1 MACAVASSRCR
12 EEALE
17 PDPLSTGEEAE
28 VRVVVV
34 VVDTPPSLNDAVGV
48 EKLDGVVSFKK
59 KCVKTVDV
67 RVSGRV
73 CSSAKTSPSCSAV
86 VLMLGKTL
94 RVAAGEQQFAAE
106 FTLRVSAAL
115 WQVLETR

>member
-1 MACAVASSRCR
+1 MASSRCR

-48 EKLDGVVSFKK
+48 EKLDGVVSFKEMRENGGRERVGGGVFLGK
-59 KCVKTVDV
+59 DIAVLFSRRVDV
-67 RVSGRV
+67 R
-73 CSSAKTSPSCSAV
+73 KD
-86 VLMLGKTL
+86 
-94 RVAAGEQQFAAE
+94 AE
-106 FTLRVSAAL
+106 GGSR
-115 WQVLETR
+115 